1 MHSENNKENRN
12 ILVRTTYTITQST
25 ALRIVLI
32 SFVTESFVWTGKQ
45 GPLIEMGKNLF
56 KCRSEISCKRRGENK
71 GKKWN
76 KIKQKEKIKNY
87 KNVAELTVVWDM
99 QTMFCSRTKGS
110 CNCYK
115 RRGTTKKENGTWWS
129 KRTRFLI
136 KTRHCWVQ
144 SFLMLV
150 LYMSLLDSV

>member
-1 MHSENNKENRN
+1 MHSENNKGNRN

-56 KCRSEISCKRRGENK
+56 KCRSEISCRRRRGE
-71 GKKWN
+71 KKWN
-76 KIKQKEKIKNY
+76 KIKQKGEKIKNY

-110 CNCYK
+110 CYCYK
-115 RRGTTKKENGTWWS
+115 RRGGKKTE
-129 KRTRFLI
+129 KKMEHDEI
-136 KTRHCWVQ
+136 KEQ
-144 SFLMLV
+144 DF
-150 LYMSLLDSV
+150 